1 VLGSFFVFSKF
12 AFAKKKCGM
21 KGEEK
26 RRMKKD
32 EVDDDKKSKEEIFHS
47 HECRLFELKRFPC
60 DNFWK

>member
-1 VLGSFFVFSKF
+1 
-12 AFAKKKCGM
+12 M